1 MVSLSQNIK
10 YRNEPL
16 YNNFFPIN
24 PSPTPHTPITFLKNL
39 CHIKHLDEDD
49 LNHQHHG
56 DDEDEQGG
64 VGAVPAAAEVSSVS
78 GQLPRHSDCP
88 VPVLQAVTI
97 YFLTLGK
104 ITFYI
109 VTGSS

>member
-1 MVSLSQNIK
+1 MNHFTIIFS
-10 YRNEPL
+10 PL
-16 YNNFFPIN
+16 THP
-24 PSPTPHTPITFLKNL
+24 PHPTPLLSIKNL

-49 LNHQHHG
+49 LNLQYHG

-97 YFLTLGK
+97 HFLTLGK